1 MRFNKENLK
10 AHIVKQCEMLEKQ
23 WGFDPQDGSRQVEKS
38 DLQRVIAYGE
48 YKALEDLWSDIEYN
62 NIGE

>member
-1 MRFNKENLK
+1 MRFNKENIK
-10 AHIVKQCEMLEKQ
+10 AHIVKHITYLEKE
-23 WGFDPQDGSRQVEKS
+23 WAFDPQDGSRQVENS

-48 YKALEDLWSDIEYN
+48 YKALEDLWTDIEYN

>member
-10 AHIVKQCEMLEKQ
+10 AHIVKHLTTLENQ
-23 WGFDPQDGSRQVEKS
+23 WAFDPQDGSRQVEKS
-38 DLQRVIAYGE
+38 NLQRVIAYG
-48 YKALEDLWSDIEYN
+48 YYTALEDLWSAIEYN